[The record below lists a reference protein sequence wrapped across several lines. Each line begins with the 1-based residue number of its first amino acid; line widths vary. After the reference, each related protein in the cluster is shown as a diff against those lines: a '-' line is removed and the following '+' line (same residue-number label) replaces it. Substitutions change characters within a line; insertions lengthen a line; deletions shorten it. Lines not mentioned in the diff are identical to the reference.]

1 MYKLQ
6 LKELRRRAGFKTQK
20 DIADRLGIKERKY
33 ATWEREE
40 VALTLED
47 AYNLSIVLGC
57 TPNDLCGWYE
67 DHPRRIKAKV
77 YHRRKV
83 RLWGAI
89 GRVRRNGSKT

>member
-6 LKELRRRAGFKTQK
+6 LKDCEGALGLDAK

-57 TPNDLCGWYE
+57 TPNDCADGMKTI
-67 DHPRRIKAKV
+67 RGRIKAKV